1 MLTIR
6 LRGDLSANLD
16 TFVTTFEGSVARA
29 TGSGLTA
36 SNGFPNAVSVTGSG
50 LLPALSGEVFV
61 TGTVSALKLQYG
73 EIPSLSEPI
82 RFTEMLSVEGLDY
95 DAGELFSFVSRSG
108 TSVYGRF
115 EPAVFE
121 AGLTGET
128 VKIAGSRSDDTVAP
142 NAWLDLAGNDR
153 ISTGAGDDAVSA
165 GRGRDKVWGG
175 AGDDVLRGD
184 AGGDRLVGQAGK
196 DTLRGGGGSDHL
208 DGGQGLDRLFGDAG
222 ADRLDG
228 GTGKNLLKGGAG
240 ADVFVHAAAGS
251 DRIRDFRDDLDTLEL
266 DSGLWDGDLNR
277 REVIRTYAE
286 ETRRGVVLDFGD
298 GGTVT
303 VLGLDD
309 RFALV
314 DDLVIV

>member
-1 MLTIR
+1 M
-6 LRGDLSANLD
+6 
-16 TFVTTFEGSVARA
+16 
-29 TGSGLTA
+29 
-36 SNGFPNAVSVTGSG
+36 
-50 LLPALSGEVFV
+50 
-61 TGTVSALKLQYG
+61 
-73 EIPSLSEPI
+73 
-82 RFTEMLSVEGLDY
+82 
-95 DAGELFSFVSRSG
+95 
-108 TSVYGRF
+108 
-115 EPAVFE
+115 
-121 AGLTGET
+121 
-128 VKIAGSRSDDTVAP
+128 
-142 NAWLDLAGNDR
+142 
-153 ISTGAGDDAVSA
+153 
-165 GRGRDKVWGG
+165 WGG
-175 AGDDVLRGD
+175 AGDDMLRGD
-184 AGGDRLVGQAGK
+184 GGSDRLFGQAGK

-240 ADVFVHAAAGS
+240 ADVFAHAAAGT
-251 DRIRDFRDDLDTLEL
+251 DRIRDFRDDLDRLEL
-266 DSGLWDGDLNR
+266 DSALWDGDLNR